1 MSKES
6 LIFIEH
12 IIQNIEDIDSFMK
25 GVSKDELRKN
35 KEKLNAIVRSIE
47 IIGEAA
53 KNLPESFKN
62 KYPEIPWKNI
72 IGTRDLM
79 IHRYFGV
86 DLDSVWN
93 IIKKDLPEL
102 KVKILKIKEAME
114 KSNENSRT

>member
-12 IIQNIEDIDSFMK
+12 ILQNIEDIDSFMR
-25 GVSKDELRKN
+25 GVSKDELKKN

-47 IIGEAA
+47 IIGEAT

-62 KYPEIPWKNI
+62 KYPKIPWKKI

-86 DLDSVWN
+86 DFDAVWD

-102 KVKILKIKEAME
+102 KTKILKIK
-114 KSNENSRT
+114 KDLKRSNETPGT